1 MTDTEIDK
9 IERNYIAVAEQI
21 DGSVIIDDA
30 VYNAKIV
37 GVEIVNFNGCD
48 DDDDNKLV
56 VIVDDGVAIHTR
68 RFDIVYSRDFYAEA
82 ELERRRAERQPQAVA

>member
-1 MTDTEIDK
+1 MT
-9 IERNYIAVAEQI
+9 RNYIAVAEHI

-37 GVEIVNFNGCD
+37 GVEISE
-48 DDDDNKLV
+48 DDNKLV
-56 VIVDDGVAIHTR
+56 VIVDDGVAMAAR

-82 ELERRRAERQPQAVA
+82 ELERRRAER

>member
-1 MTDTEIDK
+1 MT
-9 IERNYIAVAEQI
+9 RNYISLPEHI

-37 GVEIVNFNGCD
+37 GVEICNDED
-48 DDDDNKLV
+48 DRLV
-56 VIVDDGVAIHTR
+56 VIVDDGVAIAAR

-82 ELERRRAERQPQAVA
+82 ELERRRGERQPQAVA